1 MAKDRAKAR
10 RMPAVLH
17 PHLVGG
23 DPDNPSAAV
32 MQVWAGEAEK
42 SALRGILTAQAKDD
56 DALRALLDRLLE
68 DPDTVRG
75 CLQVAR
81 AQLSP
86 NN

>member
-1 MAKDRAKAR
+1 MTP
-10 RMPAVLH
+10 MPAVLH

-23 DPDNPSAAV
+23 DPEDPSAAV

-56 DALRALLDRLLE
+56 DALRDLLDRLLE
-68 DPDTVRG
+68 NPDLVRG
-75 CLQVAR
+75 LLQVSR
-81 AQLSP
+81 ASLSP